1 MDAFCTYCCKDKT
14 KEPGEIPAIE
24 RYQSSRIRAVYSAAL
39 SVGQLFLI
47 LSGEYGL
54 LRPCRP
60 IRWYDHLLQEDEIKP
75 LSQTVAGQL
84 RQAGVQRVFY
94 FTKAVKDDPVLR
106 RYFDT
111 IELAC
116 KSAGVQVALLALP
129 KDT

>member
-14 KEPGEIPAIE
+14 EQSGEVPAIE

-39 SVGQLFLI
+39 SVGQSFFI

-54 LRPCRP
+54 LPPCRP
-60 IRWYDHLLQEDEIKP
+60 IPWYDYLLQEEKIKP

-94 FTKAVKDDPVLR
+94 FTKAIKDDPFLK

-116 KSAGVQVALLALP
+116 KSAGVQVILLALP
-129 KDT
+129 QDA